1 MIQMNTGVRLFSIG
15 MDRLKQNIKDWVKL
29 DEEMS
34 ELRQRIRTLNQAKK
48 ALSEGLLTI
57 MKDQRIDEFDL
68 NNDSKLVR
76 QTKKKQNNPLTLITS
91 LSKYYEDEK
100 DAQKVTEFILNSRLE
115 RLSESICKK

>member
-1 MIQMNTGVRLFSIG
+1 

-29 DEEMS
+29 DEEMA
-34 ELRQRIRTLNQAKK
+34 ELRHRIRSLNQAKK

-57 MKDQRIDEFDL
+57 MKDQKIDEFDL
-68 NNDSKLVR
+68 NNESKLVR
-76 QTKKKQNNPLTLITS
+76 QTKKTKQPINKKQLMTS
-91 LSKYYEDEK
+91 LNKYYEDER